1 MNEKEKV
8 IIDFLKKCKENKDK
22 LIPLLQKSNIV
33 LLNYID
39 KLNNQLQ
46 QKENKEKEIREY
58 IMTELI
64 TEWDIKN
71 GGCVID
77 SDLPVDAITPI
88 LEILDKDG
96 GKNEPNK

>member
-71 GGCVID
+71 GGCVIG